1 MRKKSRDSLHY
12 IKNLNWLNVN
22 LSFFIFDKYTN
33 YSINSDNW
41 MSLFRKLFG
50 KKKDPSEETIPNEER
65 GRYMPEIKLPADER
79 FTINFKAN
87 GGKFLY
93 CENMDEIKD
102 SFNSIL
108 IENNWHNK
116 KAFIIDERLEELFKG
131 FDLKKSK
138 KISET
143 SYFLST
149 CEYLISDDG
158 SLLISSN
165 QIAEK
170 KLKELPHNFIIYA
183 TTSQFAESIGEGLKG
198 IKEKSKATIPT
209 NITTIK
215 HFKVAEDKDFLTY
228 GSSAKNLYLLLL
240 EDL

>member
-1 MRKKSRDSLHY
+1 
-12 IKNLNWLNVN
+12 
-22 LSFFIFDKYTN
+22 
-33 YSINSDNW
+33 

-50 KKKDPSEETIPNEER
+50 KKSDQSEEQIPNQER
-65 GRYMPEIKLPADER
+65 GKYMPEVKLPADER

-93 CENMDEIKD
+93 CENMEEVKD

-108 IENNWHNK
+108 AENQWHNDK
-116 KAFIIDERLEELFKG
+116 VFLIDERLSSLFKD
-131 FDLKKSK
+131 FSLNSTKKV
-138 KISET
+138 SES

-170 KLKELPHNFIIYA
+170 KLKELPENFIIYA
-183 TTSQFAESIGEGLKG
+183 TTSQLVESIGEGLKG
-198 IKEKSKATIPT
+198 IKNNNKSKIPT

-215 HFKVAEDKDFLTY
+215 HFKTNEDKDFLTY